1 MIEMEIGGISV
12 DPQSGGAVLMLKGE
26 RDRSLAIAIGLPEA
40 TAIAKELEG
49 TKLPRPLTHDL
60 LCVVIDEL
68 GGQLEKVEIVA
79 LRDNT
84 YFAEL
89 VVAVEGRQTKRIDCR
104 PSDAIALAVRT
115 RSPIFVHRRVLEQAD
130 PDTAS
135 GTVPETEEDWKK
147 LLEEMDPEDF
157 GKYKM

>member
-1 MIEMEIGGISV
+1 MIEMEVGGISV
-12 DPQSGGAVLMLKGE
+12 DPQSGGAVLVLKGDRE
-26 RDRSLAIAIGLPEA
+26 RSLAIAIGLPEA

-60 LCVVIDEL
+60 LRSVLEEL
-68 GGQLEKVEIVA
+68 GGSLEQIEIVA

-89 VVAVEGRQTKRIDCR
+89 VVRVDGRQTKRIDSR

-115 RSPIFVHRRVLEQAD
+115 RSPIFVHRQVLEQAD
-130 PDTAS
+130 PDATGS
-135 GTVPETEEDWKK
+135 MPETQEDWKK
-147 LLEEMDPEDF
+147 LLEEMDPADF